1 MWETDRWGGFSKTS
15 EGAQC
20 PWERKGAEGGGSWL
34 SGGVLVEEGAARA
47 SASQGGAPGTRALPE
62 VRSWGLGS
70 TWGRS
75 DPAYLDTW
83 GYWCPQWRETRMSQS
98 GNAWRVLM
106 LKVRFL
112 SPGNLFVLCLIV
124 KDVHLI
130 LVLDPN
136 FEYKKINGVRGMVMI
151 FTKM

>member
-1 MWETDRWGGFSKTS
+1 
-15 EGAQC
+15 
-20 PWERKGAEGGGSWL
+20 
-34 SGGVLVEEGAARA
+34 
-47 SASQGGAPGTRALPE
+47 
-62 VRSWGLGS
+62 
-70 TWGRS
+70 
-75 DPAYLDTW
+75 
-83 GYWCPQWRETRMSQS
+83 MSQS

-112 SPGNLFVLCLIV
+112 RPGNMVVLCLIE
-124 KDVHLI
+124 KEVHLI